1 MGDLYLRITQEN
13 ATEEGPPEGPHIAAA
28 DFEIAVVSAALGIYT
43 TEECYDILDLAAASN
58 ARQEFDDLVAT
69 GINIRNSQTGTKNRR
84 DILESFANGIT
95 ALVQAT
101 ERRSEIP
108 VVPQNAEELRRE
120 IRDLANNL
128 SSGSAVGTLAAA

>member
-28 DFEIAVVSAALGIYT
+28 DFEMAIVSAALGIYT
-43 TEECYDILDLAAASN
+43 TNQCYDILELPVSSN

-69 GINIRNSQTGTKNRR
+69 GVNIRNTQTGTKNRR

-108 VVPQNAEELRRE
+108 TFPQDGEELRRKV
-120 IRDLANNL
+120 RDFANSLAAD
-128 SSGSAVGTLAAA
+128 SAVGTLAAA